1 MRRGGARRA
10 ALAAVAAA
18 ALAIGLGLGVAAC
31 GGGKAPA
38 GDQHAWPDPPTDA
51 ITKTTESGPVEATV
65 SVWPPK
71 PALGDPMYL
80 RLRVE
85 AKPGVAVDVPF
96 ERDAFGRFTVSDW
109 DTQHAH
115 GPDGGAIEVRTYAL
129 DAPSSGRHRLPPL
142 RLTFTDGRAAGDAGA
157 SGTTH
162 ELLTDEIPIQVAPVS
177 ANMTAADLRPARGP
191 LDPVVGRAA
200 RWPWIV
206 GGAGG
211 LVVLVV
217 LILAARAVRRRRFV
231 RAQVSAY
238 EAALA
243 ALAALEHRGA
253 PGADDADAWFVE
265 LSAIVRRYL
274 EGRFRV
280 RAPELTT
287 EEFLQEVRQ
296 SPDLD
301 RDHRAR
307 LGEFLEQC
315 DRVKFAG
322 YRPDPDE
329 SLAALAA
336 ARAFVEETRAAAATD
351 HPSPPP
357 AASVVHEAA

>member
-1 MRRGGARRA
+1 MRRPARRLGSTLA
-10 ALAAVAAA
+10 AAGLLAAV
-18 ALAIGLGLGVAAC
+18 GLAAC
-31 GGGKAPA
+31 GGGQAPA
-38 GDQHAWPDPPTDA
+38 ADHHAWPDPPGDA
-51 ITKTTESGPVEATV
+51 ITKTTESGPVKATV
-65 SVWPPK
+65 LVWPAR

-85 AKPGVAVDVPF
+85 ARPGVTLDVPF
-96 ERDAFGRFTVSDW
+96 ERDAFGRFKVSDW
-109 DTQHAH
+109 DTHHAH
-115 GPDGGAIEVRTYAL
+115 SADGGPIEIRTYAL
-129 DAPSSGRHRLPPL
+129 DEPSSGRHRLPPL
-142 RLTFTDGRAAGDAGA
+142 RLQFTDGRAAGDAGA

-177 ANMTAADLRPARGP
+177 ANVTAADLRPARGP
-191 LDPVVGRAA
+191 LNPVVGRAA
-200 RWPWIV
+200 RWPWIA
-206 GGAGG
+206 GGAGA

-217 LILAARAVRRRRFV
+217 GFFVVRGVRRRRVV

-238 EAALA
+238 ETAMA
-243 ALAALEHRGA
+243 ALAALEQRGA
-253 PGADDADAWFVE
+253 PGADDTDAWFVE

-287 EEFLQEVRQ
+287 EEFLQDVRQ

-301 RDHRAR
+301 REHRAR

-329 SLAALAA
+329 SLATLAT
-336 ARAFVEETRAAAATD
+336 ARAFVEETRAGAAPAEQ
-351 HPSPPP
+351 PPAPPP
-357 AASVVHEAA
+357 AASIVTEEAA